1 MALGFN
7 KPNTPSEKKA
17 APFDFEAAMEEGA
30 GDETA
35 LEDEIVD
42 EHVEDMT
49 GAGKGHGGIAPKYL
63 IAAVG
68 VILVVG
74 FIALKLLGGREGAK
88 DPVQPP
94 TPTVVAPETSTSYGS
109 GDNTS
114 GTQGVVGDEV
124 VDLERFTGDFE
135 GNQVPLNYEVS
146 SISFVNDMVNYEK
159 FRATTGEGL
168 ELFWLDIIY
177 KEKEYRAQIPYYIY
191 VQLEDKGIII
201 VNMEVLTLVDGG
213 TMITF
218 MQVVSNYKELISQ

>member
-7 KPNTPSEKKA
+7 KPNIPSEKKA
-17 APFDFEAAMEEGA
+17 TPFDFEAAMEEDA
-30 GDETA
+30 GDESA
-35 LEDEIVD
+35 LTDELVD
-42 EHVEDMT
+42 ECVEDT
-49 GAGKGHGGIAPKYL
+49 TSTKKGHGGIAPKYL
-63 IAAVG
+63 VIAVG
-68 VILVVG
+68 CILIIGFVILKMVRG
-74 FIALKLLGGREGAK
+74 KGSAL
-88 DPVQPP
+88 DPAQSP
-94 TPTVVAPETSTSYGS
+94 TPTVIALETSTSYGS
-109 GDNTS
+109 GDNAS
-114 GTQGVVGDEV
+114 DAQGVVGNEA
-124 VDLERFTGDFE
+124 VDMDKFTEDFE

-191 VQLEDKGIII
+191 VQLEDKGIIV
-201 VNMEVLTLVDGG
+201 VNMEVLTLADGG

>member
-7 KPNTPSEKKA
+7 KSNIPSKKKA
-17 APFDFEAAMEEGA
+17 APFDFEAAMEESAMGEA
-30 GDETA
+30 A
-35 LEDEIVD
+35 SEDEMVD
-42 EHVEDMT
+42 EHVEDME
-49 GAGKGHGGIAPKYL
+49 GAEKGHKRIAPKYL
-63 IAAVG
+63 IAVVG
-68 VILVVG
+68 GILVIG
-74 FIALKLLGGREGAK
+74 FIVLKLFEGKGGVSESA
-88 DPVQPP
+88 QPP
-94 TPTVVAPETSTSYGS
+94 TPTIVPPETSTSYGN
-109 GDNTS
+109 GDSTS
-114 GTQGVVGDEV
+114 GTQGVVGDKV
-124 VDLERFTGDFE
+124 VDIDKFTGDFE

-177 KEKEYRAQIPYYIY
+177 KEKEYRAQVPYYIY

>member
-7 KPNTPSEKKA
+7 KPV
-17 APFDFEAAMEEGA
+17 APKPKETASFDFDAAMQEGN
-30 GDETA
+30 EPI
-35 LEDEIVD
+35 LEDEA
-42 EHVEDMT
+42 VENEVVESNS
-49 GAGKGHGGIAPKYL
+49 GKGHKGISPKYVVL
-63 IAAVG
+63 GVG
-68 VILVVG
+68 VVLLVG
-74 FIALKLLGGREGAK
+74 FVVLKLVGGKKPEGVGGNPA
-88 DPVQPP
+88 P
-94 TPTVVAPETSTSYGS
+94 TPTTVVSEPSTSYGN

-114 GTQGVVGDEV
+114 DAHGVVGDDV
-124 VDLERFTGDFE
+124 VDMDKFTSDFE

-159 FRATTGEGL
+159 FRATTGDGL

-177 KEKEYRAQIPYYIY
+177 KEKEYRAQVPYYIY

-201 VNMEVLTLVDGG
+201 VNMEVLTLSNGG